1 MGTIIGGHISLE
13 SIMKSRSRKILHIYF
28 DKLRLETVKRSDF
41 HFPEKKQYER
51 IESDNL
57 LEIKISS
64 PGKYVISNS
73 KIYSENRNIII
84 FIIVGGVM
92 LLVGVVSYI
101 VLKKKYWFW

>member
-51 IESDNL
+51 ITEFAS
-57 LEIKISS
+57 KYSVPISYLTDS
-64 PGKYVISNS
+64 EFAELTGGLRRHCRRGRGTYIFRFPHCYFGK
-73 KIYSENRNIII
+73 
-84 FIIVGGVM
+84 
-92 LLVGVVSYI
+92 
-101 VLKKKYWFW
+101 

>member
-51 IESDNL
+51 ITE
-57 LEIKISS
+57 
-64 PGKYVISNS
+64 
-73 KIYSENRNIII
+73 
-84 FIIVGGVM
+84 FA
-92 LLVGVVSYI
+92 
-101 VLKKKYWFW
+101 

>member
-51 IESDNL
+51 ITEFAS
-57 LEIKISS
+57 KYSVPISYLTDS
-64 PGKYVISNS
+64 
-73 KIYSENRNIII
+73 
-84 FIIVGGVM
+84 
-92 LLVGVVSYI
+92 
-101 VLKKKYWFW
+101 

>member
-51 IESDNL
+51 ITEFASKYSVPISYLTDSEFAELTGGESFGGIAA
-57 LEIKISS
+57 EVGTYIFRF
-64 PGKYVISNS
+64 PHCYFGK
-73 KIYSENRNIII
+73 
-84 FIIVGGVM
+84 
-92 LLVGVVSYI
+92 
-101 VLKKKYWFW
+101 